1 MQDTSLGRS
10 RLPQDSTSPTL
21 RNSQP
26 LLDVSHGLAPP
37 YRAQKFPEATSFRIA
52 LSNAWSATSLF
63 SRVFSFSSSFRRF
76 A

>member
-1 MQDTSLGRS
+1 MQDTPLGRS
-10 RLPQDSTSPTL
+10 RLPQDSTSPAL

-26 LLDVSHGLAPP
+26 LLDVSYGLAPP
-37 YRAQKFPEATSFRIA
+37 CRAQKFPEATSFRIA

-63 SRVFSFSSSFRRF
+63 SRAFSFSSSFRRF